1 MVFILGQSTS
11 LLLFLD
17 FLSVNL
23 KSGMLVSIIDLGTVD
38 MHHAS
43 VVEHPSHRVVHVG
56 T

>member
-1 MVFILGQSTS
+1 MVFILGQITS

-43 VVEHPSHRVVHVG
+43 VGKHPSHRVVHVG